1 MIQTISPYAA
11 SQSNPSVNQALS
23 SNQSE
28 KLGEILSNY
37 DTKNL
42 DSDAAKKIVTEINEA
57 GINSGAGLTNAL
69 AENGIDAHTLGNA
82 AGVGGP
88 PAGGPPAGGPPA
100 GGPPSGGPAGGG
112 PPSGGAA
119 SVNEAVVSLFE
130 EAASIYEADETGQ
143 TFADIVTERLESEGM
158 NYNQSLVDFRA

>member
-11 SQSNPSVNQALS
+11 SQSKPSVNQALS

-88 PAGGPPAGGPPA
+88 PAGGPPAGGPP
-100 GGPPSGGPAGGG
+100 SGGPAGGG
-112 PPSGGAA
+112 PPVGGPPSGGVA
-119 SVNEAVVSLFE
+119 SVDEAVVSLFE